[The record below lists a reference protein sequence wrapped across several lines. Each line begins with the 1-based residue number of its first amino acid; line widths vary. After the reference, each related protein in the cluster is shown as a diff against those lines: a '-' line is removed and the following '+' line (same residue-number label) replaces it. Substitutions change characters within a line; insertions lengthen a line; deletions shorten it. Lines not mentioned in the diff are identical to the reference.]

1 MIQLIPNMTGA
12 IFETTPQEVS
22 LLDYRKAVNMIKS
35 MKVPVLGIVENM
47 SGLLPSLQRDHQ
59 HLQYRRRQEGS

>member
-1 MIQLIPNMTGA
+1 MTGA
-12 IFETTPQEVS
+12 IIETTPQEVS

-59 HLQYRRRQEGS
+59 HLQHRRRQEGSRGA